1 MWKGSISMQ
10 YISYAFHLD
19 TLDRDKQLRDIYH
32 ILSILEERIY
42 ESSEVLITSEDLSF
56 KSDLEDLLKSKEDLN
71 TTSISILTPDK
82 RSKLFTK
89 TTLAVDAFFGDRL
102 IYTRSSN
109 EMLQFL
115 RSYYKDRDN
124 DHLIWIEN
132 SDLKRKTN
140 RNEIE
145 YYQELNRSFKDHV
158 IPRRACGFSISRQV
172 ANSIDSSEF
181 DYYDVFT
188 ALAISTFSKDS
199 KTLTIDRVSHSS
211 VYSDS
216 DILELKAKFLK
227 VSYFEFEKSP
237 TTALA
242 ECVLFVVFLI
252 ASVLLL
258 NVLLA
263 ILASICLILF
273 VIDIVTA
280 QNERLTV
287 IARQSLAAANRKR
300 IAGNFIRTIVNEK

>member
-1 MWKGSISMQ
+1 MQ
-10 YISYAFHLD
+10 YISYAFHMD
-19 TLDRDKQLRDIYH
+19 SSEIEKQLNDLNH

-56 KSDLEDLLKSKEDLN
+56 KNALEDMLKFKEDLRS
-71 TTSISILTPDK
+71 TSVSILTPDK

-89 TTLAVDAFFGDRL
+89 ATLAVDAFFGDRL
-102 IYTRSSN
+102 IYTRSSD

-145 YYQELNRSFKDHV
+145 YYQELNRSFKDRV

-188 ALAISTFSKDS
+188 ALAISTFSKNA
-199 KTLTIDRVSHSS
+199 KTYTIDRVEHRS

-287 IARQSLAAANRKR
+287 ISRQSLAAANRKR
-300 IAGNFIRTIVNEK
+300 VAGNFIRTIVNEK

>member
-1 MWKGSISMQ
+1 MQ
-10 YISYAFHLD
+10 YISYAFHMD
-19 TLDRDKQLRDIYH
+19 SSEIEKQLNDLKH

-56 KSDLEDLLKSKEDLN
+56 KNALEDMLKFKEALRS
-71 TTSISILTPDK
+71 TSVSILTPDK

-89 TTLAVDAFFGDRL
+89 ATLAVDAFFGDRL
-102 IYTRSSN
+102 IYTRSSD

-124 DHLIWIEN
+124 DHLIWIKN
-132 SDLKRKTN
+132 SDMKRKTN
-140 RNEIE
+140 RNEID
-145 YYQELNRSFKDHV
+145 YYQELNRSFKEQV

-188 ALAISTFSKDS
+188 ALAISTFSKDA
-199 KTLTIDRVSHSS
+199 KTCTIDRVDHRS

-227 VSYFEFEKSP
+227 VSYFEFEKNP
-237 TTALA
+237 NTAAA
-242 ECVLFVVFLI
+242 ECIFFILFLI

-258 NVLLA
+258 NVILA
-263 ILASICLILF
+263 ILALICLALF
-273 VIDIVTA
+273 AIDFVTA